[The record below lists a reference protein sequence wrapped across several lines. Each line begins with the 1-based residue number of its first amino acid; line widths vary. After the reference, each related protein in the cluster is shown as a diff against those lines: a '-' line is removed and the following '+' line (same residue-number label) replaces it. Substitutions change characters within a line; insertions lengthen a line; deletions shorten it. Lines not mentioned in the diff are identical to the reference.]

1 MSFPAAQAT
10 PGYRMAELTFLLVL
24 QKAGS
29 CFFFC
34 AATRQLQRSEEITTR
49 RKKKTTSLPPS
60 PSCLLPFRSFFLDW
74 GVLRAVTIR
83 QTHEVAP
90 ALLLPLTR
98 KMQRP
103 RRQTNIRPGAAVI
116 VPETFC
122 GTDTIRGTV
131 WILHRVYYKHWPA
144 IASYQVMRVFMH

>member
-24 QKAGS
+24 QKASS
-29 CFFFC
+29 CFFLRC
-34 AATRQLQRSEEITTR
+34 DKAAAVEWGDNNQKKK
-49 RKKKTTSLPPS
+49 KKKTTSLPPS

-90 ALLLPLTR
+90 LSSSLTR
-98 KMQRP
+98 KIQRP
-103 RRQTNIRPGAAVI
+103 RRQTNIRPSAAVT

-131 WILHRVYYKHWPA
+131 WILHLVYYKHWPA